1 MRKLVGGDSIELG
14 VCYYPEHW
22 PKENWEPDLKRMLS
36 SGLRTVRI
44 AEFAWSIVEP
54 AEGVFCYS
62 FFDEFLDLAEEIGMQ
77 VIFCTPT
84 ATPPAWLTHKYPE
97 TLNCDM
103 DGNPIYHGGRR
114 HYNYNSLIYREK
126 SRIITEKFAGHYAGH
141 PAIVGWQL
149 DNEFNCENDNFYS
162 GSDTLAFRAFLK
174 KKYSSIQELNQ
185 AWGTV
190 FWNQTYTKW
199 EEVFV
204 PRRTNADSVNPH
216 LMLDYYRFIS
226 DSVCS
231 FAKEQ
236 ADIIRKYK
244 KKNDFITTNGIF
256 GKIDY
261 QRMKEESLDVMMYD
275 SYPNFAYCL
284 DSYDAGDFLKDR
296 HWSRNLAEVRAISEN
311 FGIMEQQSGANG
323 WNTRMEAPSPK
334 PGQMTL
340 WTMQSIAHGADYVSF
355 FRWRTA
361 TFGTEMYWHGIL
373 DYSGRDNRR
382 LREVC
387 DLAKKVEKLQEL
399 SGSRYAAKVGIIKD
413 YDNIWDSWIDRWH
426 GRVCECSENAL
437 VNELHR
443 AQIPFD
449 YVYMEKATAE
459 KMAGYEVL
467 FCPHASI
474 LTKERIKLL
483 TSYVENGGILI
494 FGCRTGYKE
503 EHGKCVT
510 DYLPGLAAELCQ
522 TDILEYSFVSLEDG
536 QVMADWNGTKM
547 EVAVFQ
553 ELLTPLEKVADE
565 KSAQGTPKGEI
576 LARYLSGPYQGEA
589 ALILSTYGQ
598 GKVFYFGG
606 AFSSQTVGVFLDK
619 LQLRTPWQHIVKA
632 PKTCEIAVRR
642 KVVDGKEKSYLFVL
656 NFEGTDAK
664 IQLEK
669 PCRDLLSGKELSKE
683 IVLGKYETL
692 ILDISEVKAE
702 E

>member
-1 MRKLVGGDSIELG
+1 
-14 VCYYPEHW
+14 
-22 PKENWEPDLKRMLS
+22 
-36 SGLRTVRI
+36 
-44 AEFAWSIVEP
+44 
-54 AEGVFCYS
+54 
-62 FFDEFLDLAEEIGMQ
+62 
-77 VIFCTPT
+77 
-84 ATPPAWLTHKYPE
+84 
-97 TLNCDM
+97 
-103 DGNPIYHGGRR
+103 
-114 HYNYNSLIYREK
+114 
-126 SRIITEKFAGHYAGH
+126 
-141 PAIVGWQL
+141 
-149 DNEFNCENDNFYS
+149 
-162 GSDTLAFRAFLK
+162 
-174 KKYSSIQELNQ
+174 
-185 AWGTV
+185 
-190 FWNQTYTKW
+190 
-199 EEVFV
+199 
-204 PRRTNADSVNPH
+204 
-216 LMLDYYRFIS
+216 
-226 DSVCS
+226 
-231 FAKEQ
+231 
-236 ADIIRKYK
+236 
-244 KKNDFITTNGIF
+244 
-256 GKIDY
+256 
-261 QRMKEESLDVMMYD
+261 
-275 SYPNFAYCL
+275 
-284 DSYDAGDFLKDR
+284 
-296 HWSRNLAEVRAISEN
+296 
-311 FGIMEQQSGANG
+311 
-323 WNTRMEAPSPK
+323 MEAPSPK

-373 DYSGRDNRR
+373 DYSGRENRR

-399 SGSRYAAKVGIIKD
+399 SGSRYAANVGIIKD

-483 TSYVENGGILI
+483 TLYVENGGILI

-692 ILDISEVKAE
+692 ILDISEVKADE
-702 E
+702 

>member
-22 PKENWEPDLKRMLS
+22 PKENWETDLQRMLS
-36 SGLRTVRI
+36 CGLKTIRI
-44 AEFAWSIVEP
+44 AEFAWSFVEP
-54 AEGVFCYS
+54 KEGIFDYS
-62 FFDEFLDLAEEIGMQ
+62 FFDEFLDLAERMGMQ

-97 TLNCDM
+97 TLNCDI

-114 HYNYNSLIYREK
+114 HYNYNSPVYREK
-126 SRIITEKFAGHYAGH
+126 SRIITEKIAEHYAGY

-162 GSDTLAFRAFLK
+162 HSDTLAFRTFLE
-174 KKYSSIQELNQ
+174 KKYKTIDELNL

-226 DSVCS
+226 DSVCT

-244 KKNDFITTNGIF
+244 KADDFITTNGMF

-261 QRMKEESLDVMMYD
+261 QRMKEESLDLMMYD

-284 DSYDAGDFLKDR
+284 DTYEKDDYLKDR
-296 HWSRNLAEVRAISEN
+296 HWSRNLAEIRAISDN

-340 WTMQSIAHGADYVSF
+340 WTMQSIAHGADFVSF

-373 DYSGRDNRR
+373 DYSGRENRR
-382 LREVC
+382 LREVVK
-387 DLAKKVEKLQEL
+387 LEEQVKKIQKL
-399 SGSRYAAKVGIIKD
+399 SGSCYVAKVGIVKD

-426 GRVCECSENAL
+426 GRVCECSEEAL
-437 VNELHR
+437 LNELHR
-443 AQIPFD
+443 AFVPFD
-449 YVYMEKATAE
+449 YIYLEKATVE
-459 KMAGYEVL
+459 KLGGYEVL

-474 LTKERIKLL
+474 LTREQMDLL
-483 TSYVENGGILI
+483 TGYVKNGGTLI

-510 DYLPGLAAELCQ
+510 SYLPGLAAELCQ
-522 TDILEYSFVSLEDG
+522 TDILEYSFVSPEDG
-536 QVMADWNGTKM
+536 QVMADWDGTRI

-553 ELLTPLEKVADE
+553 ELLTPLSGTA
-565 KSAQGTPKGEI
+565 SGTFAQNTPKGEI

-598 GKVFYFGG
+598 GKVYYFGG
-606 AFSSQTVGVFLDK
+606 AFSNQTVKVFLDK
-619 LQLRTPWQHIVKA
+619 LHLKAPWQHIVKA
-632 PKTCEIAVRR
+632 PETCEIAVRR
-642 KVVDGKEKSYLFVL
+642 KVEDGREKNYLFVL
-656 NFEGTDAK
+656 NFMGTEAK
-664 IQLEK
+664 IQVER
-669 PCRDLLSGKELSKE
+669 PCVDLLSGKELSGE
-683 IVLGKYETL
+683 YALEKYGTV
-692 ILDISEVKAE
+692 ILDIGERKILP
-702 E
+702 